1 MLHPSTQQLI
11 RKLCE
16 LTESG
21 AIEWKEGDNQRSIFE
36 TEGYVVEIQAEPPS
50 VRLLRADGHEL
61 EVASADD
68 LAAPWEDGDGTYA
81 THVADMARRAGRIAR
96 GAETAIAKILSS
108 LSAPPKKQP
117 EQELEPEP
125 AALAFAAAGQKPTYS
140 VSASESAAA
149 IAAVSADLESQ
160 RRKVA
165 EDPPLSHTPPEAPVV
180 IIAPETETAID
191 RVLAIQPAAQPELAK
206 REHAREEP
214 APAPVATAPLPVV
227 VAKPA
232 LAPVEEIKPARVAP
246 TIPRAIDLPP
256 PFADSTMQPQLP
268 RQIVAP
274 VAAIAPVAAP
284 PKPEPTPAPPP
295 KPEPVA
301 AQADAPAPKPGFGSI
316 SGFSRAKPETPPAPA
331 PAPKAEAKPD
341 PAKITSGGLLISGIS
356 ARSRQIV
363 EPSTSKD
370 FYRPP
375 APQAAP
381 AAPTPAPPPEK
392 KQEPV
397 AASGADIYKPWA

>member
-16 LTESG
+16 LTDSG
-21 AIEWKEGDNQRSIFE
+21 AIEWKEGDNQRSFFE
-36 TEGYVVEIQAEPPS
+36 TEGYVVEIHDDPPGI
-50 VRLLRADGHEL
+50 RLLRDDGHEL
-61 EVASADD
+61 EAANADD
-68 LAAPWEDGDGTYA
+68 LSAPWGEGDGTYA

-117 EQELEPEP
+117 EPELEPEP
-125 AALAFAAAGQKPTYS
+125 AALAFAAVSQKPTYS

-180 IIAPETETAID
+180 IVAPETETAID
-191 RVLAIQPAAQPELAK
+191 RVLAVQPTALPEPPKAEPK
-206 REHAREEP
+206 EEP
-214 APAPVATAPLPVV
+214 AQPKPVAVAPPPVIEAKPAPVENINPVR
-227 VAKPA
+227 A
-232 LAPVEEIKPARVAP
+232 APV
-246 TIPRAIDLPP
+246 IPNAIDLPP

-274 VAAIAPVAAP
+274 VAAIASAP
-284 PKPEPTPAPPP
+284 ASPEPEPTPAPPA
-295 KPEPVA
+295 KPEPVR
-301 AQADAPAPKPGFGSI
+301 AQVDAPAPKPGFGSI
-316 SGFSRAKPETPPAPA
+316 SGFSRAKPETPPAPVPA

-375 APQAAP
+375 AAQPAP

-392 KQEPV
+392 KPEPV

>member
-16 LTESG
+16 LTQSG

-36 TEGYVVEIQAEPPS
+36 TEGYVVEIQADPPGM
-50 VRLLRADGHEL
+50 RLLRADGHEL

-68 LAAPWEDGDGTYA
+68 LATPWGEGDSTYGA
-81 THVADMARRAGRIAR
+81 HVADMARRASRIAR

-108 LSAPPKKQP
+108 LSAPPRKQAEP
-117 EQELEPEP
+117 ELEPEP
-125 AALAFAAAGQKPTYS
+125 AALAFAAVGQKPSHS

-160 RRKVA
+160 RRKAA
-165 EDPPLSHTPPEAPVV
+165 EDPPLSHTPPEAPV
-180 IIAPETETAID
+180 IIVAPETETAID
-191 RVLAIQPAAQPELAK
+191 RVLAVQPTAQPEPAL
-206 REHAREEP
+206 ELLNEEP
-214 APAPVATAPLPVV
+214 PQPVAVAPPPVIEAKPVPAPRAAPA
-227 VAKPA
+227 
-232 LAPVEEIKPARVAP
+232 
-246 TIPRAIDLPP
+246 IPSAIDLPP

-268 RQIVAP
+268 PQVVAP
-274 VAAIAPVAAP
+274 VAAIAPA
-284 PKPEPTPAPPP
+284 
-295 KPEPVA
+295 PEPVPEP
-301 AQADAPAPKPGFGSI
+301 APAATPLTAQTTAPASRPGFGSI
-316 SGFSRAKPETPPAPA
+316 SSFSRAKPETPPAPA
-331 PAPKAEAKPD
+331 PASPQRPEAKTD

-363 EPSTSKD
+363 EPATSRD

-375 APQAAP
+375 APQPTP
-381 AAPTPAPPPEK
+381 AAQPPAPPPEK
-392 KQEPV
+392 KPEPA